1 MPMRLEQEDILR
13 RFQEWLAQTN
23 RELEQLENEPFG
35 PQSEPSVTESA
46 SAPAVGLLPLVE
58 AFTALRHELKLQTKS
73 ARGTEDSL
81 QTALAGLDRA
91 IECFDNVEPQEH
103 AAAEQAARPLV
114 EALIGLDEA
123 MRRGV
128 QAVAA
133 AQRRLTEVTPQ
144 RLIDQLEQ
152 RFARRSFWQRW
163 RSRAWHTE
171 VLRCCR
177 QVLAETQGPV
187 LASLGDG
194 YQLICDR
201 LQRTLAEHR
210 IERMK
215 CAGQAVDPARMNVVE
230 LVDVLGVAPETVV
243 DEIRPGYHWHGRVM
257 RFAEVRAT
265 RPAPHVEE
273 TLISPS
279 DANADSP
286 LDEDEIEN
294 EAWLDR
300 HDQDRHDQDRHDQ
313 DRHDQDQYE
322 NRPFNARP

>member
-1 MPMRLEQEDILR
+1 MLMRLEQEDILR

-23 RELEQLENEPFG
+23 QELEQLEDEPWAAEFEARA
-35 PQSEPSVTESA
+35 PESA
-46 SAPAVGLLPLVE
+46 TAIGLLPLVE

-73 ARGTEDSL
+73 ARGTEDAL

-91 IECFDNVEPQEH
+91 IEHFGNVEPQEQ
-103 AAAEQAARPLV
+103 AAAEKAARPLV

-123 MRRGV
+123 MRRGA

-144 RLIDQLEQ
+144 RLVEQLEQ
-152 RFARRSFWQRW
+152 RFAQRSFWQRW
-163 RSRAWHTE
+163 RSRSWHAD
-171 VLRCCR
+171 VIRCCR

-194 YQLICDR
+194 YQLICAR

-215 CAGQAVDPARMNVVE
+215 CAGQSVDPTRMNVVE
-230 LVDVLGVAPETVV
+230 LVDVLSVAPETVV
-243 DEIRPGYHWHGRVM
+243 DEIRPGYLWQGYVM

-273 TLISPS
+273 TVIPEPVE
-279 DANADSP
+279 DADSDP
-286 LDEDEIEN
+286 SFDEHDADE
-294 EAWLDR
+294 EAWPDPG
-300 HDQDRHDQDRHDQ
+300 DQEQEEMRA
-313 DRHDQDQYE
+313 E
-322 NRPFNARP
+322 T

>member
-1 MPMRLEQEDILR
+1 MLMRLEQEDILH

-23 RELEQLENEPFG
+23 RELEQLEDEPFV
-35 PQSEPSVTESA
+35 PEPEQPESA
-46 SAPAVGLLPLVE
+46 TAVGLLPLVE

-81 QTALAGLDRA
+81 QTALAGLERA
-91 IECFDNVEPQEH
+91 IERFGNVEPQEH
-103 AAAEQAARPLV
+103 AAAEHAARPLV

-123 MRRGV
+123 MRRGA
-128 QAVAA
+128 QAVAT

-144 RLIDQLEQ
+144 RLVEQLEQ
-152 RFARRSFWQRW
+152 RFSRRSFWQRW
-163 RSRAWHTE
+163 RSRAWHDE

-194 YQLICDR
+194 YQLICAR

-243 DEIRPGYHWHGRVM
+243 DEIRPGYLWQGRVM

-265 RPAPHVEE
+265 RPAPHAEE
-273 TLISPS
+273 TLISQS
-279 DANADSP
+279 DEDADPELPLDDDNAD
-286 LDEDEIEN
+286 D
-294 EAWLDR
+294 EAWLEQHDEDR
-300 HDQDRHDQDRHDQ
+300 YEDRS
-313 DRHDQDQYE
+313 
-322 NRPFNARP
+322 FNAQP